1 MIASF
6 LPQLPTSNRFPRM
19 FPNLSTAVNA
29 FRGPMRERTAILSL
43 FVLAA
48 ALILPAAYVGIP
60 ENYDLGQHLRFA
72 RTWHEAIG
80 SGAIIPSWGAADNEG
95 LGSAGVRFYPPA
107 THFVMAVL
115 QFGTGSWYD
124 TLWLMM
130 LIWMFVGSVGVFKLA
145 NEWSSVP
152 VSYCSAVLYAI
163 VPYHLLQVFQA
174 FLLAEFTAAA
184 ILPFCFLYAHR
195 LITKGG
201 SANVLLFAVAYSGL
215 ILTHIPTTIFG
226 TLSLSVFI
234 LGFLSP
240 ENLARS
246 IKQFAT
252 AGVFAVATTSFYW
265 VRMVTEL
272 SWIKHNTPQYYA
284 SGVYTYSTYFF
295 PMFYSAG
302 EVYLPRFLWLFDIC
316 IVVTYALFIPS
327 LIVLIKKRFEAP
339 RHMLA
344 MVGVAGFALFMM
356 SAASS
361 PIWDNI
367 SLIQKLQFPYRW
379 LSPASLAAAL
389 LFPIGVAALV
399 ERRVE
404 ITRPFAYSLA
414 LIITAV
420 IVLDVSQ
427 IIVPSAPV
435 PRSAFA
441 KTVDTLDEIPACDC
455 WWPIW
460 ATSDALK
467 HVGRIGGTDRTF
479 AVSKWDSS
487 ERHVI
492 VGEGSASEI
501 VVGTFYYPYWRA
513 TVNESPV
520 EVSKNAE
527 GLIQIPVPTH
537 NPANVVLE
545 FREPTL
551 AIYSRFFSAA
561 MILTLLGWLL
571 VQLSRR
577 FMG

>member
-1 MIASF
+1 M
-6 LPQLPTSNRFPRM
+6 
-19 FPNLSTAVNA
+19 
-29 FRGPMRERTAILSL
+29 
-43 FVLAA
+43 
-48 ALILPAAYVGIP
+48 LILPVAYFGIP

-72 RTWHEAIG
+72 RTWHEALG

-124 TLWLMM
+124 TLWVTM
-130 LIWMFVGSVGVFKLA
+130 LLWMFVGSVGVFKLA
-145 NEWSSVP
+145 NEWSSIP
-152 VSYCSAVLYAI
+152 VSLCSAALYAV

-201 SANVLLFAVAYSGL
+201 SRNVRLFAVAYSGL
-215 ILTHIPTTIFG
+215 ILTHIPTTIIG

-252 AGVFAVATTSFYW
+252 AGVIAVVATSFYW

-284 SGVYTYSTYFF
+284 SGVYDYSTYFF

-316 IVVTYALFIPS
+316 IVVTYALFIPA
-327 LIVLIKKRFEAP
+327 LIVVIKKRFEAP

-344 MVGVAGFALFMM
+344 LVGVGGFALFMM

-361 PIWDNI
+361 PVWDNM
-367 SLIQKLQFPYRW
+367 SVIQKLQFPYRW

-389 LFPIGVAALV
+389 LFPIGAAALA

-404 ITRPFAYSLA
+404 ITRSFAHSLG
-414 LIITAV
+414 LIITAL

-427 IIVPSAPV
+427 IVVPSAPV
-435 PRSAFA
+435 PRSEFA
-441 KTVDTLDEIPACDC
+441 KAVETLDEVPACDC

-460 ATSDALK
+460 ASSDALK
-467 HVGRIGGTDRTF
+467 YTDRNGATSR
-479 AVSKWDSS
+479 AVEISQWEPTNRRLILGQGS
-487 ERHVI
+487 E
-492 VGEGSASEI
+492 GEL

-513 TVNESPV
+513 SVDGSPV
-520 EVSKNAE
+520 DVTNNAE
-527 GLIQIPVPTH
+527 GLIAIQIPNSDNTE
-537 NPANVVLE
+537 VVLE
-545 FREPTL
+545 FREPL
-551 AIYSRFFSAA
+551 LVIGSGFVSAV
-561 MILTLLGWLL
+561 MIFTLLGWLL
-571 VQLSRR
+571 LP
-577 FMG
+577 FMQRLKA